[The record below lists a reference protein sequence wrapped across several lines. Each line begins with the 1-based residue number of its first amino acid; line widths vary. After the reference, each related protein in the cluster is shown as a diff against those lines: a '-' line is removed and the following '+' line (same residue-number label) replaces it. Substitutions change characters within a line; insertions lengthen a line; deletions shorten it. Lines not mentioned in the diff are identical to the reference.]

1 MQTIKYN
8 IKEYNMKLKNLSL
21 AVTAALTL
29 LLSSAAYAEAAKVID
44 AKADV
49 AVELFKKKVKGG
61 ATFLKRVKGYL
72 VFPTVYKG
80 GFIVGGE
87 YGEGVLRIDGKTVG
101 YYSIA
106 SASLG
111 LQVGAQKNSYI
122 FAFADQYALDNFMK
136 SNGWEAGVDGSIAIA
151 KWGQGIDISSISFEK
166 PIYAFVF
173 NNKGLMANVSLEGT
187 KFTRIHPDGE
197 I

>member
-1 MQTIKYN
+1 
-8 IKEYNMKLKNLSL
+8 MKLKNFSL
-21 AVTAALTL
+21 ALTAALTMFI
-29 LLSSAAYAEAAKVID
+29 SSAAYAEAAKVID

-49 AVELFKKKVKGG
+49 AIELFKKKVKGG
-61 ATFLKRVKGYL
+61 DVFLKKVKGYL

-87 YGEGVLRIDGKTVG
+87 YGEGVLRVDGKSVG

-106 SASLG
+106 SGSLG
-111 LQVGAQKNSYI
+111 LQIGAQKASYI

-136 SNGWEAGVDGSIAIA
+136 SNGWEAGVDGSIAVA

>member
-1 MQTIKYN
+1 MHTIKYH
-8 IKEYNMKLKNLSL
+8 IKEYNMKLKRISL
-21 AVTAALTL
+21 VLGAAMTMFMGTL
-29 LLSSAAYAEAAKVID
+29 LHAEAAKVID

-61 ATFLKRVKGYL
+61 GRFLERVKGYL
-72 VFPTVYKG
+72 VFPAVYKG

-87 YGEGVLRIDGKTVG
+87 YGEGVLRINGKSVA

-111 LQVGAQKNSYI
+111 LQIGAQKTSYI
-122 FAFADQYALDNFMK
+122 FAFADQYALDKFMK
-136 SNGWEAGVDGSIAIA
+136 SNGWEAGVDGSIAVA

-187 KFTRIHPDGE
+187 KFTRIHPDDSL
-197 I
+197 

>member
-1 MQTIKYN
+1 
-8 IKEYNMKLKNLSL
+8 MKLKNVSL
-21 AVTAALTL
+21 ALTTALTL

-49 AVELFKKKVKGG
+49 AIELFKKKIKGG
-61 ATFLKRVKGYL
+61 DVFLKKVKGYL

-87 YGEGVLRIDGKTVG
+87 YGEGVLRVDGKSVG

-106 SASLG
+106 SGSVG
-111 LQVGAQKNSYI
+111 LQIGAQKNSYI

-136 SNGWEAGVDGSIAIA
+136 SNGWEAGVDGSIAVA

-187 KFTRIHPDGE
+187 KFTKIKPDSG